1 MTLPNQPTTEQP
13 HSSALANLAVCR
25 AALAN
30 ALVATTLDDLAIVPV
45 VVTTQPGVGTTHVLQ
60 KLASGL
66 EWNFLEYRFDMMDI
80 MTDFG
85 NVQVLDAGEVKI
97 RKGMPEGL
105 HSLLTGDK
113 PAMVVIDFSFQ
124 RPVLID
130 RMVTAIKE
138 TATVHTVVVFKTHAG
153 LKEFAIEQAGLLNV
167 EKPLVRTV
175 AMSADS
181 TVQDVQL
188 VGTVVHDG
196 SKRGER
202 YVDMTIQEPYEHSLK
217 FTIIA
222 DEDQDDDAMN
232 ETLEPIWDAEQVAVR
247 LHEEHGYL
255 VARMQD
261 VAAL

>member
-1 MTLPNQPTTEQP
+1 MTTQNQITTEQP
-13 HSSALANLAVCR
+13 HGLALANLTVCR

-45 VVTTQPGVGTTHVLQ
+45 VVTTRPGVGTTHILQ

-66 EWNFLEYRFDMMDI
+66 EWNFLEYRFDMMDV

-85 NVQVLDAGEVKI
+85 SVQVLEAGEIKI

-105 HSLLTGDK
+105 RTLLTGDR

-124 RPVLID
+124 RPILID
-130 RMVTAIKE
+130 RMVTAIRD
-138 TATVHTVVVFKTHAG
+138 TATVQTVVVFKTHAG
-153 LKEFAIEQAGLLNV
+153 LKEFAIEMAGLLDV
-167 EKPLVRTV
+167 EKPLVRTIS
-175 AMSADS
+175 MSPDS

-222 DEDQDDDAMN
+222 DEGQDDDDMN
-232 ETLEPIWDAEQVAVR
+232 ETLEPIWNAEQVAVR